1 MQKIFVTRRLP
12 KIAVSMLES
21 CYEVTAIQKNEPYPH
36 DELKEIVKEYDGI
49 LCTISDKFDADVLS
63 HCKQLKIISNYA
75 IGLDNIDVDYAKNIG
90 IRVCNTPDAVTNST
104 ADLTMG
110 LLLSLIRH
118 IPEANDFVKNDNWKT
133 WDPYLLLG
141 EELANK
147 KMGILGFGRCGR
159 AVARRALGFGLKV
172 HFYDRST
179 RSVDSENLKG
189 VVYEEYESLLETSD
203 YLSIH
208 LPLTNDTNGLI
219 DEEAFKLMEKRPIL
233 INLARGD
240 IIDNNSMLKALES
253 GRIRGAALDVVESEP
268 ISSDHPLCKHERV
281 LIVPHIGT
289 ATIESRYQMAV
300 SAAQNIIDT
309 LQ

>member
-12 KIAVSMLES
+12 QIAVSMLEA
-21 CYEVTAIQKNEPYPH
+21 CYEVTAIQKNEAYPH
-36 DELKEIVKEYDGI
+36 DELKEIVREYDGI
-49 LCTISDKFDADVLS
+49 LCTISDKFDADVLNHS
-63 HCKQLKIISNYA
+63 KQLKIISNYA

-147 KMGILGFGRCGR
+147 KMGLLGFGRCGR

-253 GRIRGAALDVVESEP
+253 EQIRGAALDVVASEP